1 MTKHF
6 AIIGAGIA
14 GITCARTLVQAGHQV
29 TVFEKSRGVGGR
41 MSTRSTLWLLAALT
55 LAITFGL
62 YAQPDVVV
70 MLADQLWSCF

>member
-1 MTKHF
+1 MN
-6 AIIGAGIA
+6 
-14 GITCARTLVQAGHQV
+14 
-29 TVFEKSRGVGGR
+29 
-41 MSTRSTLWLLAALT
+41 TRSNLWLLAALM

>member
-1 MTKHF
+1 MN
-6 AIIGAGIA
+6 
-14 GITCARTLVQAGHQV
+14 
-29 TVFEKSRGVGGR
+29 
-41 MSTRSTLWLLAALT
+41 TRSTLWLLVALM

>member
-1 MTKHF
+1 MN
-6 AIIGAGIA
+6 
-14 GITCARTLVQAGHQV
+14 
-29 TVFEKSRGVGGR
+29 
-41 MSTRSTLWLLAALT
+41 TRSTLWLLAAST

>member
-1 MTKHF
+1 
-6 AIIGAGIA
+6 
-14 GITCARTLVQAGHQV
+14 
-29 TVFEKSRGVGGR
+29 

>member
-1 MTKHF
+1 MN
-6 AIIGAGIA
+6 
-14 GITCARTLVQAGHQV
+14 
-29 TVFEKSRGVGGR
+29 
-41 MSTRSTLWLLAALT
+41 TRSAMWLLAALT

>member
-1 MTKHF
+1 LM
-6 AIIGAGIA
+6 
-14 GITCARTLVQAGHQV
+14 
-29 TVFEKSRGVGGR
+29 
-41 MSTRSTLWLLAALT
+41 